1 VIEPLATPKV
11 SQAPKVSQVPLANPL
26 MSREIAST
34 WPDGWYLYENGKL
47 NGPLTASDAFALP
60 PETEGG
66 VQRLVSR
73 KGFTQWYPLSDLAQ
87 IFQLTAGMEKKLES
101 ATKATKAA
109 KATMIA
115 PKPSVRTKS
124 VGPRSASAQVASGLS
139 ETSALRKAVSES
151 AAQSAAP
158 ASPVPKTTA
167 KKAIVQEYYLA
178 RSRLRLGQ
186 LRNPWATA
194 VGSMPLTLGSYW
206 AFWYA
211 STQRE
216 IEFHTQG
223 AVAAP
228 KWLKTGAA
236 MSLLPIV
243 NIWFTYK
250 LAAKVREMESQ
261 NKYGHIS
268 PALAAVMAIL
278 PPLALGYLQSAL
290 NRHWLLHAKHL
301 ILKRRAEAAAAAATM

>member
-1 VIEPLATPKV
+1 MVTPKVSQVPKV
-11 SQAPKVSQVPLANPL
+11 SQAPLANSS
-26 MSREIAST
+26 MSQEIAST

-47 NGPLTASDAFALP
+47 NGPLTATDAFSLP
-60 PETEGG
+60 PETREG

-87 IFQLTAGMEKKLES
+87 IFQMTAGMEIKLEA
-101 ATKATKAA
+101 ATQSTV
-109 KATMIA
+109 IA

-124 VGPRSASAQVASGLS
+124 VGPRSAASPKAGAAIS
-139 ETSALRKAVSES
+139 ETSALRQAVAES
-151 AAQSAAP
+151 AAPSAAP
-158 ASPVPKTTA
+158 ASPVPKTAA

-178 RSRLRLGQ
+178 RGRLRLGQ
-186 LRNPWATA
+186 LRSPWATA

-223 AVAAP
+223 AIPAP
-228 KWLKTGAA
+228 KWLKTAA
-236 MSLLPIV
+236 VMSLIPIV
-243 NIWFTYK
+243 NIWCTYK
-250 LAAKVREMESQ
+250 LAAKVREMEAQ
-261 NKYGHIS
+261 NKYRHTS
-268 PALAAVMAIL
+268 PPLAALMAIL
-278 PPLALGYLQSAL
+278 PPVALGYLQSAL

-301 ILKRRAEAAAAAATM
+301 ILKRRAEAAAAAAAM